1 MNEMITATIIALAAL
16 ASTLILAWTLTELH
30 HSHRQLRRF
39 LARLAQ
45 SSSRIRKEQ
54 ADYQELR
61 HKKKLLED
69 SVNSGATAVET
80 IHRIVTSSTFGML
93 DRLATSDTF
102 RGNVRQIRSV
112 HDETSRTFYR
122 SLRSTNKTLHALTN
136 LVMASRRRRINPD
149 ER

>member
-1 MNEMITATIIALAAL
+1 MGSITVMIIAPAVLANIAL
-16 ASTLILAWTLTELH
+16 LAWILFDVID
-30 HSHRQLRRF
+30 SHRQLQRF
-39 LARLAQ
+39 LASVARTT
-45 SSSRIRKEQ
+45 STIRKEQ

-69 SVNSGATAVET
+69 SVNSGATAMET
-80 IHRIVTSSTFGML
+80 IHRIITSSTFGML
-93 DRLATSDTF
+93 DRLATSDSF
-102 RGNVRQIRSV
+102 RGNVRQVRTV

-136 LVMASRRRRINPD
+136 LVMASRRRINPD